1 MSKTVIIG
9 GVAGGATAAARL
21 RRLDENMEI
30 VMLER
35 GKYIS
40 YANCGLP
47 YYIGDVIK
55 SRESLLVQTPQAMR
69 SKFNIDV
76 RVENEVV
83 KINREGKTVEVRDT
97 DGKRYEERY
106 DDLIIATGSSPL
118 KPPIPGIDSEGIY
131 TLWNVDDTD
140 QIRNLVDTQHPRTA
154 AVIGGGFIGLE
165 MAENL
170 HKRGIHVSIVE
181 AQNQVMAPIDF
192 EMAQMLHE
200 NIDMNGVE
208 LCLGDGVSSF
218 TRKENRILINL
229 ASGRTIAADMVL
241 LSIGV
246 RPNSQL
252 AKEAGLSLNEK
263 GGIKTDKTLRTPD
276 PHIWA
281 VGDVIEVENLVTGKD
296 VMIPLAGP
304 ANKQGRIAANNICRL
319 GGEMEEYDGSLG
331 TSVAQVFDLTAA
343 ATGINEKTLKGMGLA
358 KGRDY
363 EVALINQKSHAGY
376 YPMAIPMTLKLIFG
390 LDGKIFGAQIVGQ
403 DGVDKRIDTIATV
416 MRVGGTV
423 KDLAKLE
430 LAYAPPY
437 SSAKDPVN
445 MAGFVA
451 DNILKGLVRFV
462 MPEEISDKMVVLDVS
477 EDVERSVWQMPGS
490 IHIPLGQLRDRMEEL
505 PKGKT
510 IVTYCAIGVRSYNG
524 ARMLMQS
531 GFDDVRVLAGGAGF
545 YKTYYSKPEQ
555 KEFDKEFDQAEAEV
569 REVSEKEIKI
579 LDCCGLQCPGPI
591 MKVNEAL
598 NAMEEGECIKVSA
611 TDMGFAKDVE
621 SWCERT
627 GNTFEGR
634 ERKGKENIVTIRK
647 GSQVTTQQ
655 SCQTAAELPQGKTM
669 IVFDGDLD
677 KVLASF
683 IIANGAAAMGRPVT
697 MFFTLT

>member
-1 MSKTVIIG
+1 
-9 GVAGGATAAARL
+9 
-21 RRLDENMEI
+21 
-30 VMLER
+30 
-35 GKYIS
+35 
-40 YANCGLP
+40 
-47 YYIGDVIK
+47 
-55 SRESLLVQTPQAMR
+55 
-69 SKFNIDV
+69 
-76 RVENEVV
+76 
-83 KINREGKTVEVRDT
+83 
-97 DGKRYEERY
+97 
-106 DDLIIATGSSPL
+106 
-118 KPPIPGIDSEGIY
+118 
-131 TLWNVDDTD
+131 
-140 QIRNLVDTQHPRTA
+140 
-154 AVIGGGFIGLE
+154 
-165 MAENL
+165 
-170 HKRGIHVSIVE
+170 
-181 AQNQVMAPIDF
+181 
-192 EMAQMLHE
+192 
-200 NIDMNGVE
+200 
-208 LCLGDGVSSF
+208 
-218 TRKENRILINL
+218 
-229 ASGRTIAADMVL
+229 
-241 LSIGV
+241 
-246 RPNSQL
+246 
-252 AKEAGLSLNEK
+252 
-263 GGIKTDKTLRTPD
+263 
-276 PHIWA
+276 
-281 VGDVIEVENLVTGKD
+281 
-296 VMIPLAGP
+296 
-304 ANKQGRIAANNICRL
+304 
-319 GGEMEEYDGSLG
+319 MEEYDGSLG

-598 NAMEEGECIKVSA
+598 NAMEEGG
-611 TDMGFAKDVE
+611 MH
-621 SWCERT
+621 
-627 GNTFEGR
+627 
-634 ERKGKENIVTIRK
+634 
-647 GSQVTTQQ
+647 Q
-655 SCQTAAELPQGKTM
+655 S
-669 IVFDGDLD
+669 F
-677 KVLASF
+677 
-683 IIANGAAAMGRPVT
+683 RH
-697 MFFTLT
+697 